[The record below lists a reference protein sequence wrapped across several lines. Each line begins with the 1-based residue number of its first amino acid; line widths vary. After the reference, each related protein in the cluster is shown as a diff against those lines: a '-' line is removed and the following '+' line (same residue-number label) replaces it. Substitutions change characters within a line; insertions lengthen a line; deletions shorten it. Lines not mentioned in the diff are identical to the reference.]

1 MENYPVTKT
10 QDIYVWISYHVKFP
24 PKHKNRF
31 VNAKHYNKTAIK
43 FLLWYVYVPVCVG
56 GEDHKEK
63 MFPIKGSKK
72 LEKAI

>member
-1 MENYPVTKT
+1 MLN
-10 QDIYVWISYHVKFP
+10 SP
-24 PKHKNRF
+24 PKQS
-31 VNAKHYNKTAIK
+31 VNAKHYIQNAIK

-63 MFPIKGSKK
+63 TFSIKGFKK